1 MATTTQIPVETYL
14 STVYEPDVDY
24 VDGQLEERNVGEY
37 DHNSVQLAIA
47 VWFHE
52 HGKEWKIRSVVEQR
66 TKVGTTRFR
75 IPDVSVF
82 SRSTPVEQVF
92 TSPQLIAIEVLSP
105 EDRHSRIDRK
115 IRDYI
120 EFGVRN
126 IWVVD
131 PQSRAGWD
139 CSAGD
144 WVRKERLEAPGSAV
158 YLSISELFQQI
169 DEDNVDS

>member
-1 MATTTQIPVETYL
+1 MATTTQIPIETYL

-24 VDGQLEERNVGEY
+24 VDGELEERFVGEY
-37 DHNSVQLAIA
+37 DHNMVQRAL
-47 VWFHE
+47 VLWFYRHE
-52 HGKEWKIRSVVEQR
+52 KEWRIRSIQEQR
-66 TKVGTTRFR
+66 TRVGVTRFR

-82 SRSTPVEQVF
+82 ARSTPVEQVF

-115 IRDYI
+115 VRDYI
-120 EFGVRN
+120 EFGVRS
-126 IWVVD
+126 IWLVD
-131 PQSRAGWD
+131 PESRAGWD

-144 WVRKERLEAPGSAV
+144 WVRTERLSVPNSPV

-169 DEDNVDS
+169 DEDNIDS